1 MYKCYN
7 NIQKV
12 KLDANH
18 LLKAKCFAVEVSPS
32 TNYGDANQN
41 SRIKIQE
48 DHRISKLGEEAAAFV
63 LRQFVSVSD
72 PDYSIYKG
80 KQKSWKEDLQVNG
93 VGVAVKSQNSIAA
106 KKYGLS
112 WTFQYG
118 PKRKDSIFN
127 NPEAWIIFV
136 EVDESNET
144 CICRVFPPFQLK
156 ELIFEEPK
164 LAYLRGHK
172 KVVYAESLKLD

>member
-1 MYKCYN
+1 MYKCYKT
-7 NIQKV
+7 IQKV
-12 KLDANH
+12 KLDGDH
-18 LLKAKCFAVEVSPS
+18 LSRAKRFAIDVSPS

-41 SRIKIQE
+41 SIIKIQE

-63 LRQFVSVSD
+63 LRQFVPVSN
-72 PDYSIYKG
+72 PDYSLYEG
-80 KQKSWKEDLQVNG
+80 KQKSWKEDLLVNG
-93 VGVAVKSQNSIAA
+93 IGVAVKSQHKLAA
-106 KKYGLS
+106 SKYGLS

-136 EVDESNET
+136 EVDDTNET
-144 CICRVFPPFQLK
+144 CICSVFPPFQLK

-164 LAYLRGHK
+164 LTYLKGHK